1 MALRNAVDGTLL
13 GYSAAIASAISN
25 DDDALLDLVEDFLR
39 GTLNRTIEVR
49 RDCGSE
55 EWLAALALLDL
66 SPVLA
71 AERVEAVDAGTAVL
85 VATDEDTIVERSLEL
100 LGSSESYAAMAR
112 AVNPYGDGKAAYRA
126 AAAIEHLLG

>member
-39 GTLNRTIEVR
+39 GTLNRTIEVG

-85 VATDEDTIVERSLEL
+85 VATDEDTIVERSLEM

-126 AAAIEHLLG
+126 AAAIEHSLG